1 MGVLNAHSVMGP
13 LLASCLWVFVIWG
26 FVQLF
31 FRPGPVGAT
40 IYAAL
45 GACLFSAY
53 IVYDTHL
60 ILARA
65 WAPPGPGGGS
75 LSPQCAGCITGATMA
90 AIEQFGC
97 MSIVINSEMLHL
109 LL

>member
-1 MGVLNAHSVMGP
+1 MGP
-13 LLASCLWVFVIWG
+13 LLGSCLWVFVIWG

-53 IVYDTHL
+53 IVYDMHL
-60 ILARA
+60 ILARVSA
-65 WAPPGPGGGS
+65 QQK
-75 LSPQCAGCITGATMA
+75 L
-90 AIEQFGC
+90 
-97 MSIVINSEMLHL
+97 
-109 LL
+109 